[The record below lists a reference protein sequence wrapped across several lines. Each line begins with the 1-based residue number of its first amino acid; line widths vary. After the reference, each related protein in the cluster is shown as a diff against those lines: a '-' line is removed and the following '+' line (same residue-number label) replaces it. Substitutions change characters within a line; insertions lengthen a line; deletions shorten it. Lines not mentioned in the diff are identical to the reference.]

1 MLVAVVSPE
10 FVSGLF
16 SLKENV
22 SVSRYAFSVGMI
34 WGLFIG
40 AGVGGFVCGLS
51 VLLGLIKLDRFQEGG
66 VGFHPGHL
74 HSKLVEN
81 Q

>member
-1 MLVAVVSPE
+1 L
-10 FVSGLF
+10 
-16 SLKENV
+16 
-22 SVSRYAFSVGMI
+22 YAWQFISVGMI